1 MQKLDG
7 GALCFLKYKGNIL
20 IKDLLTK
27 PTEILLSEQ
36 SDLLIYPISMDN
48 NIYKEIEKKKT
59 GEEPAPANK
68 TQLLQC
74 LVGTRDGTIYI
85 YDPLLISNAKILSFN
100 GDTQVPYHKER
111 RPDLVRWVEPVQTQV
126 E

>member
-1 MQKLDG
+1 
-7 GALCFLKYKGNIL
+7 
-20 IKDLLTK
+20 
-27 PTEILLSEQ
+27 
-36 SDLLIYPISMDN
+36 MDN